1 MRRLVVGNRTETK
14 TQNILKFYSSAK
26 KSEWPKTW
34 EGFVLKGKAKEH
46 VDSATGNVI
55 PVRSHTPCWPCLV
68 LVPAFVWLPSASAP
82 VPSGE
87 GAHRAGWPLAGAA
100 RLVWLFWSC
109 CCALPLCMHAAPA

>member
-55 PVRSHTPCWPCLV
+55 PVRSHTPCWPCSFWCL
-68 LVPAFVWLPSASAP
+68 LLCGCHLRLLPCLAEQAQT
-82 VPSGE
+82 E
-87 GAHRAGWPLAGAA
+87 QAGP
-100 RLVWLFWSC
+100 
-109 CCALPLCMHAAPA
+109 

>member
-1 MRRLVVGNRTETK
+1 MVVGHRTETK
-14 TQNILKFYSSAK
+14 TQNVLKFYSSAK

-55 PVRSHTPCWPCLV
+55 PVRQPHTLLCLALV
-68 LVPAFVWLPSASAP
+68 VPALVWLPCCACS

-87 GAHRAGWPLAGAA
+87 GAHTLLCLA
-100 RLVWLFWSC
+100 LVAVLLS
-109 CCALPLCMHAAPA
+109 APARPREKPRHSLD